1 VELTK
6 EQRERLQFLERIR
19 ACACHDCCAREPL
32 RTLLAERRKRA
43 LQAAANIGVSK
54 EGKDQAA

>member
-6 EQRERLQFLERIR
+6 EQRARLQFLERVR
-19 ACACHDCCAREPL
+19 ACACSDRCAREPL
-32 RTLLAERRKRA
+32 RALLAERRKRA